1 MQHIWSFF
9 PSKYYLYIW
18 FIIHVEMLVYQSVA
32 GSLSKLLL
40 TWNISEQNANLS
52 VVQNNIKVHFT
63 IHPPE
68 HKPGTLKTIPLK
80 KRNIYSSTI
89 SWVPGLLFSGASYH
103 SFRKNPTV
111 ETPKKKQ
118 PLKRWLQ
125 ESVPQDALA
134 TVIGAC
140 LNQDG
145 RTGWLGKKKIY
156 GGFRKWWCP
165 QMIHFNK
172 VFHYRPSILGY
183 PYFWKH
189 PDVYFQVVISNM
201 KKR

>member
-9 PSKYYLYIW
+9 PSKYYLHIW

-111 ETPKKKQ
+111 ETPKKKTTLETLASGECTTRCAGNCDWSL
-118 PLKRWLQ
+118 LKSRWQ
-125 ESVPQDALA
+125 DRMVGEKKDIWGFPKMVVPPNDP
-134 TVIGAC
+134 
-140 LNQDG
+140 
-145 RTGWLGKKKIY
+145 
-156 GGFRKWWCP
+156 F
-165 QMIHFNK
+165 
-172 VFHYRPSILGY
+172 
-183 PYFWKH
+183 
-189 PDVYFQVVISNM
+189 
-201 KKR
+201 